1 MFMPSTVAY
10 FNRSG
15 QSGGEGGVG
24 PLTTP
29 KWLTDRHF
37 NFPPGALMAL
47 LTCYSKRS
55 VTRKPSYKKNS
66 ASDSG
71 M

>member
-15 QSGGEGGVG
+15 QSGGEGGVR

-29 KWLTDRHF
+29 KWLTDGISTFRREPLADPDIDGETKMH
-37 NFPPGALMAL
+37 
-47 LTCYSKRS
+47 
-55 VTRKPSYKKNS
+55 
-66 ASDSG
+66 
-71 M
+71 